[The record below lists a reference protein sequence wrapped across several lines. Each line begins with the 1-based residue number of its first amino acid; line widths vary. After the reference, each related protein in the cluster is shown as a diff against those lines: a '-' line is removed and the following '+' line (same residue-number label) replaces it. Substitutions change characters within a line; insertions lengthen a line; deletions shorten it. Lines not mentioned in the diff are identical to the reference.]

1 VIPSLNDLR
10 LVGLEDL
17 ILHEAHDEDRLLR
30 LRERIEDEGEQ
41 RNPVIVSSQNGCCL
55 VLDGAHRVRALQE
68 LGCSLALVQFV
79 EPPETAESWAH
90 LIEGVDLPQ
99 LRAIGEI
106 ELSERPRNR
115 PLAELETAGGEK
127 VFLHSRKEGLLAEVQ
142 ALWALQALY
151 PEGVVVRRL
160 EPDAPVKIA
169 EGETI
174 IRYRSFTPGEL
185 IEIVRSGAVL
195 PAGITRFRLRERVLG
210 VRYPLTKMK
219 NGNAPT
225 RNAELKAFVERL
237 WRENRIRYYK
247 EPVVLFE

>member
-1 VIPSLNDLR
+1 MIPSLNDLR

-17 ILHEAHDEDRLLR
+17 ILHESHDEDRLLR

-41 RNPVIVSSQNGCCL
+41 RNPVIVSSQEGCCL

-99 LRAIGEI
+99 LRSIGEI
-106 ELSERPRNR
+106 EVSGRPRNR
-115 PLAELETAGGEK
+115 PLAEVETPGGT
-127 VFLHSRKEGLLAEVQ
+127 VFLRARKEGLLVEVQ

-160 EPDAPVKIA
+160 EPDAPVKLA
-169 EGETI
+169 EGETM
-174 IRYRSFTPGEL
+174 IRYRPFTPGEL

>member
-1 VIPSLNDLR
+1 MIPSLNDLR

-41 RNPVIVSSQNGCCL
+41 RNPVIVSSQDGCCL

-68 LGCSLALVQFV
+68 LGCSLALVQLV

-90 LIEGVDLPQ
+90 LIEGADLPQ
-99 LRAIGEI
+99 LRSI
-106 ELSERPRNR
+106 ERDRALREAAQQAPRR
-115 PLAELETAGGEK
+115 AGDRWG
-127 VFLHSRKEGLLAEVQ
+127 REGLSPLPQRRASGGG
-142 ALWALQALY
+142 AGLWAC
-151 PEGVVVRRL
+151 RRSI
-160 EPDAPVKIA
+160 PKGWWCGASSQTAPVKLA

-174 IRYRSFTPGEL
+174 IRYRPFTPGEL
-185 IEIVRSGAVL
+185 SRDRALRSVL
-195 PAGITRFRLRERVLG
+195 PAGITRFRLKERVLG

>member
-30 LRERIEDEGEQ
+30 LRERIEEEGEQ
-41 RNPVIVSSQNGCCL
+41 RNPVIVSSQAGCCL

-68 LGCSLALVQFV
+68 LGCRLALVQLV

-90 LIEGVDLPQ
+90 LIEGVGLPQ
-99 LRAIGEI
+99 LRSIA
-106 ELSERPRNR
+106 ELEVSERPNSRL
-115 PLAELETAGGEK
+115 LAEVEK
-127 VFLHSRKEGLLAEVQ
+127 VFLNSHKEGLLAEVR

-160 EPDAPVKIA
+160 EPDAPVKLA
-169 EGETI
+169 EGETM
-174 IRYRSFTPGEL
+174 IRYRPFTPGEL

-210 VRYPLTKMK
+210 VRYPLQKMK
-219 NGNAPT
+219 NGDAPA
-225 RNAELKAFVERL
+225 RNAELKAFVESL

-247 EPVVLFE
+247 EPVILFE

>member
-1 VIPSLNDLR
+1 MIPSLNDLR
-10 LVGLEDL
+10 LVGLENL

-30 LRERIEDEGEQ
+30 LRKRIEDEGEQ
-41 RNPVIVSSQNGCCL
+41 RNPVIVSSQDGCCL

-68 LGCSLALVQFV
+68 LGCRLALVQLV

-90 LIEGVDLPQ
+90 LIEGVGPPQ
-99 LRAIGEI
+99 LRSIGEI
-106 ELSERPRNR
+106 KVSKRPDNR
-115 PLAELETAGGEK
+115 PLAEVETAEGEK
-127 VFLHSRKEGLLAEVQ
+127 VFLYSHKVGLLAEVQ

-160 EPDAPVKIA
+160 EPDAPVELD
-169 EGETI
+169 EGETM
-174 IRYRSFTPGEL
+174 IRYRPFTPGEL

-210 VRYPLTKMK
+210 VRYPLQKMK
-219 NGNAPT
+219 NGDAPA

-237 WRENRIRYYK
+237 WRENRVRYYK

>member
-41 RNPVIVSSQNGCCL
+41 RNPVIVSSQGGCCL
-55 VLDGAHRVRALQE
+55 VLDGAHRVR
-68 LGCSLALVQFV
+68 G
-79 EPPETAESWAH
+79 
-90 LIEGVDLPQ
+90 
-99 LRAIGEI
+99 IGEI
-106 ELSERPRNR
+106 ALSERPRNR

-160 EPDAPVKIA
+160 EPDAPVKLA

>member
-30 LRERIEDEGEQ
+30 LRRRIEDEAEQ
-41 RNPVIVSSQNGCCL
+41 RNQGIVSSQDGCCL

-68 LGCSLALVQFV
+68 LGCRLALVQLV

-90 LIEGVDLPQ
+90 LIEGVGLPQ
-99 LRAIGEI
+99 LRSIA
-106 ELSERPRNR
+106 ELEVSERPNSR
-115 PLAELETAGGEK
+115 PLAEVETAEGEK
-127 VFLHSRKEGLLAEVQ
+127 VFLNSHKEGLLAEVR

-160 EPDAPVKIA
+160 EPDAPVKLA
-169 EGETI
+169 EGETM
-174 IRYRSFTPGEL
+174 IRYRPFTPGEL

-210 VRYPLTKMK
+210 VRYPLQKMK
-219 NGNAPT
+219 NADAPA
-225 RNAELKAFVERL
+225 RNAELKAFVESL

-247 EPVVLFE
+247 EPVILFE

>member
-1 VIPSLNDLR
+1 MIPSLNDLR

-17 ILHEAHDEDRLLR
+17 ILHESHDEDRLLR

-41 RNPVIVSSQNGCCL
+41 RNPVIVSSQDGCCL
-55 VLDGAHRVRALQE
+55 VLDGAHRVRALKE
-68 LGCSLALVQFV
+68 LGCSLALVQLV

-90 LIEGVDLPQ
+90 LIEGVGLSQ
-99 LRAIGEI
+99 LHAIDGVEV
-106 ELSERPRNR
+106 SEMPENR
-115 PLAELETAGGEK
+115 PLAEVETDEGEK
-127 VFLHSRKEGLLAEVQ
+127 VFLHSHREGLPAEVR

-160 EPDAPVKIA
+160 EPDAPVKLA

-195 PAGITRFRLRERVLG
+195 QPALLDSASGS
-210 VRYPLTKMK
+210 
-219 NGNAPT
+219 ASS
-225 RNAELKAFVERL
+225 ASA
-237 WRENRIRYYK
+237 IRSRK
-247 EPVVLFE
+247 